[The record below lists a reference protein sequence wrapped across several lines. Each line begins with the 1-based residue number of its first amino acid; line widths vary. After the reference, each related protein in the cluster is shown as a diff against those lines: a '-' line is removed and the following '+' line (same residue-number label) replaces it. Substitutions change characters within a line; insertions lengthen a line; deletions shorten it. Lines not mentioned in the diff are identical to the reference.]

1 MKTESY
7 TKPNKIEIEEI
18 GNKCTVSF
26 FDNIQEVE
34 ETIEDETVTKYIYD
48 MYKTTLNN
56 RGNLAEDIENNFEI
70 WLQFAKDSEYKKLAE
85 QIRTKRDKLLTETD
99 WTQVTDTVLSNE
111 KQQEYKIYRQ
121 QLRDI
126 TEQKN
131 FPYSVVFPEN
141 PQE

>member
-7 TKPNKIEIEEI
+7 TKPNKIKIEEI